1 MKGMIFMIRNRFESI
16 ELISDRTS
24 KEQLKKAITGG
35 YSDCSLSFMAGLK
48 EEYVGKILDGN
59 LSANAV
65 NKLTEACERSKID
78 HNDFFRISDFA
89 PLNRQNEKYIDEFLD
104 SIDKGVYHETA
115 AKVFAAV
122 GYGEETYK
130 SALDLVRTGVYYP
143 TDYAGLAV
151 AEDAA
156 KELGRMGYPLRACE
170 GFNYCYDI
178 DSADRLA
185 GALERG
191 AAITIPD
198 KSVAVELKKVMYNE
212 DWVDFRN
219 YIVDKMG
226 DNISDLKG
234 LDFAELRQGFE
245 TENLCNEL
253 YSKVRAEY
261 DTFITAMQKE
271 TTAVAIESAYE
282 IVWKDNIVQYLE
294 NKTPDLSVNQYSVLM
309 SSKNTLDEIY
319 EEWCSNGE
327 LYSYDDVGIAVEDT
341 AKNIEFSL
349 KREQREREHPPVI
362 PEVKSEDISAPDQPK
377 RKSR

>member
-1 MKGMIFMIRNRFESI
+1 MYLKSRDESL
-16 ELISDRTS
+16 ETLS
-24 KEQLKKAITGG
+24 KTLKPEQLRMVITQP
-35 YSDCSLSFMAGLK
+35 YTDTALS
-48 EEYVGKILDGN
+48 VILEIPGIADTRFP
-59 LSANAV
+59 AAAV
-65 NKLTEACERSKID
+65 NKLSEAYADGKISGD
-78 HNDFFRISDFA
+78 DLEHISRFA

-115 AKVFAAV
+115 AKIFAAV
-122 GYGEETYK
+122 GYDNSTYK
-130 SALDLVRTGVYYP
+130 EALDLVRTGVYYP

-156 KELGRMGYPLRACE
+156 KELGKMGYPLRACE

-234 LDFAELRQGFE
+234 SDFAELRQGFE
-245 TENLCNEL
+245 IENLCNEL

-261 DTFITAMQKE
+261 DAFITAMQKE

-294 NKTPDLSVNQYSVLM
+294 NKTPELSAKQYSALM
-309 SSKNTLDEIY
+309 TSKNTLDEIY

-327 LYSYDDVGIAVEDT
+327 LHSYDDVGIAIEDT
-341 AKNIEFSL
+341 AKNMEFSL
-349 KREQREREHPPVI
+349 ERKQRESEQPPVI
-362 PEVKSEDISAPDQPK
+362 PETKLDDAPAPK

>member
-1 MKGMIFMIRNRFESI
+1 MKGMSFMIRNRDESI

-48 EEYVGKILDGN
+48 EEYVDKILDGN
-59 LSANAV
+59 LSANSV

-89 PLNRQNEKYIDEFLD
+89 PLNRQNEKYLDEFLD

-115 AKVFAAV
+115 AKVLAAV

-156 KELGRMGYPLRACE
+156 KELSRMGYPLRACE

-178 DSADRLA
+178 DSPDRLN

-198 KSVAVELKKVMYNE
+198 KAVAVELKKVMYNE

-226 DNISDLKG
+226 DNISNLKG
-234 LDFAELRQGFE
+234 SDFAELRQGFE
-245 TENLCNEL
+245 IEKLCNQL

-294 NKTPDLSVNQYSVLM
+294 NKTPDLSANQYSALM

-319 EEWCSNGE
+319 NEWCSNGE
-327 LYSYDDVGIAVEDT
+327 LHSYDDVGIAIEDT

-349 KREQREREHPPVI
+349 EREQREREQPPVI
-362 PEVKSEDISAPDQPK
+362 PETKIDDVPAPK